1 MNSSINSLDGS
12 GDKLI
17 CDWHQRSSM
26 LSDSEVS
33 IDVNGITIS
42 DSAEVKE

>member
-1 MNSSINSLDGS
+1 MDSSFNSSDGS

-17 CDWHQRSSM
+17 CDWHRRSSM

-42 DSAEVKE
+42 DSAEEKE